1 MNRLGITKCAG
12 RPRPGAAIVARY
24 ALEHPDRVPRMM
36 AVSPPLFRLAPSTPI
51 IPPTP
56 PVSPPPSR
64 PVSPAAETL
73 ISSPLPRPGAASAET
88 IPSRTPAMNARLE
101 AARDAAAPPPSDG
114 ASKPA
119 PPPVPAPSAI
129 TPPPPVPDPGDGSLP
144 NPLRDHLDSLDPLAL
159 LEKHV
164 EAGAD
169 LEAGSR

>member
-1 MNRLGITKCAG
+1 
-12 RPRPGAAIVARY
+12 
-24 ALEHPDRVPRMM
+24 
-36 AVSPPLFRLAPSTPI
+36 
-51 IPPTP
+51 

-73 ISSPLPRPGAASAET
+73 ISSPLPRPGAGSAET

-101 AARDAAAPPPSDG
+101 AARDAAAPPPPDG
-114 ASKPA
+114 ASTPA
-119 PPPVPAPSAI
+119 PPPVPAPSAL

-169 LEAGSR
+169 LEKLQVEVSKADKLAVARSVTSFSGVDTLRDLARVTVPALAVYGLND